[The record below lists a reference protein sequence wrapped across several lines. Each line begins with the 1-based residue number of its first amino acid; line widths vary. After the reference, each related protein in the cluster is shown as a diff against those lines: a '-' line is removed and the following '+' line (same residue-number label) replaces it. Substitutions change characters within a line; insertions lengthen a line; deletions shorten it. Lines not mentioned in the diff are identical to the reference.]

1 MLHSSLVNYVFYF
14 RPLLSFAEHVYNV
27 MPTESFM
34 RAGCLGVGTWGEV
47 PFSSTKAELLQI
59 DLVPF
64 LQCK

>member
-34 RAGCLGVGTWGEV
+34 RVGTWGEV
-47 PFSSTKAELLQI
+47 PFSSTKVELLQI